1 MVLKKCAHFF
11 SKLFARNVCVIMG
24 KRQLEIPNSS
34 SKMTKLSAFGFSSG
48 ANDNSVSQP
57 VSPKPPKKASTLV
70 SATPSSSSTRKF
82 MDTWKF
88 NRPWLRYDPKSKL
101 MFCDICVSAQV
112 VNSFT
117 SGCSVMK
124 KECVTKHETK
134 KGKTKFLFLIVLNG
148 KLGAF
153 SQNR

>member
-1 MVLKKCAHFF
+1 
-11 SKLFARNVCVIMG
+11 
-24 KRQLEIPNSS
+24 
-34 SKMTKLSAFGFSSG
+34 MTKLSAFGFSSG

-57 VSPKPPKKASTLV
+57 VSPKPPTLV
-70 SATPSSSSTRKF
+70 SATPSSPSTRKF

-88 NRPWLRYDPKSKL
+88 NRPWLWYDPKSKL

-124 KECVTKHETK
+124 KE
-134 KGKTKFLFLIVLNG
+134 
-148 KLGAF
+148 
-153 SQNR
+153 

>member
-11 SKLFARNVCVIMG
+11 SKLFARNVCIIMG

-34 SKMTKLSAFGFSSG
+34 SKMTKLSAFGFSSE

-57 VSPKPPKKASTLV
+57 VSPKPPKNASTLV
-70 SATPSSSSTRKF
+70 SATPSSPSTRKF

-88 NRPWLRYDPKSKL
+88 NCPWLRYDPKSKL

-112 VNSFT
+112 
-117 SGCSVMK
+117 
-124 KECVTKHETK
+124 
-134 KGKTKFLFLIVLNG
+134 G
-148 KLGAF
+148 KLAPENGTW
-153 SQNR
+153 